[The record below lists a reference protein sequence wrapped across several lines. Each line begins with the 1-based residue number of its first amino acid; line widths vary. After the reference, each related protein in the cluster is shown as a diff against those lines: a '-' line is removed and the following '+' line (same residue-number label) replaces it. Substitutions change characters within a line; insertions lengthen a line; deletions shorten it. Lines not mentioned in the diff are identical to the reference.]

1 MKMIQN
7 FVMKE
12 DGMKK
17 KGFTLIELMV
27 VVVIIG
33 ILAAIAIPN
42 FISMQKRAKEA
53 SVKNNMH
60 TIQLAIEDFATI
72 TEGYYPV
79 DLAQTATN
87 AAAWPVIIDNRAVG
101 DAEPITGAAG
111 PGPNALL
118 PSTMKNPVTPINN
131 IAWTAHLMQAW
142 AAGIAGAAQTDFMDV
157 LDAPA
162 AGSPS
167 NCDHYIIF
175 GYGVDAVLAL
185 QLTSGQ

>member
-1 MKMIQN
+1 M
-7 FVMKE
+7 
-12 DGMKK
+12 K

-60 TIQLAIEDFATI
+60 TIQLAVEDFATLA
-72 TEGYYPV
+72 EGYYPI
-79 DLAQTATN
+79 DLAQTV
-87 AAAWPVIIDNRAVG
+87 AAASGIGVNVAAVA
-101 DAEPITGAAG
+101 DVEPLANPAG

-118 PSTMKNPVTPINN
+118 PSTIRNPITPANN
-131 IAWTAHLMQAW
+131 TAQTVHPAGAW
-142 AAGIAGAAQTDFMDV
+142 ALGNAGSVTTDFRNT
-157 LDAPA
+157 AGGGA

-167 NCDHYIIF
+167 DCTNYLIS
-175 GYGVDAVLAL
+175 GYGVDEILTL
-185 QLTSGQ
+185 TLTSGQ

>member
-1 MKMIQN
+1 MR
-7 FVMKE
+7 
-12 DGMKK
+12 

-72 TEGYYPV
+72 SEGFYPI
-79 DLAQTATN
+79 DNAQDVQ
-87 AAAWPVIIDNRAVG
+87 AAANLPVADPRSVAG
-101 DAEPITGAAG
+101 AEPIVAGGIGAD
-111 PGPNALL
+111 ALL
-118 PSTMKNPVTPINN
+118 PSTMKNPIVAGNN
-131 IAWTAHLMQAW
+131 IGATAHPAPGFAVGLEGSVNTDYMDNV
-142 AAGIAGAAQTDFMDV
+142 GGA
-157 LDAPA
+157 A

-167 NCDHYIIF
+167 NCTNYLIS
-175 GYGVDAVLAL
+175 GYGVDATLSITM
-185 QLTSGQ
+185 TSGQ